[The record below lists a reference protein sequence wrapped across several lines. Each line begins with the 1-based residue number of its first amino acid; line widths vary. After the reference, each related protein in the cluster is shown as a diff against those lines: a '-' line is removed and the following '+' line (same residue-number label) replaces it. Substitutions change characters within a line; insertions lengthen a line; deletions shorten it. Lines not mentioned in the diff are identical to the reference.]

1 MFLLDRLI
9 TLTFLDHYL
18 HIGFPSRQGLAHL
31 REGSIVHFI
40 PFEACVIKLSGE
52 LVSFVQLREE
62 EVAVIRVVRMPQVLA
77 VDRDGAPE
85 NAPELKR
92 VPLDYS
98 FGRRWIPVGVHF
110 SNFLLE
116 GAEHGRAPVLPL
128 PLRLAAICA
137 CAAIISGGILGGTI
151 SGVIPDGTISG
162 VILGGTISGVR
173 ICVFRGVLIEVRL
186 FLHLLGQL
194 PECLGSRTA
203 GLIIVCHVSL

>member
-1 MFLLDRLI
+1 
-9 TLTFLDHYL
+9 
-18 HIGFPSRQGLAHL
+18 
-31 REGSIVHFI
+31 
-40 PFEACVIKLSGE
+40 
-52 LVSFVQLREE
+52 
-62 EVAVIRVVRMPQVLA
+62 MPQVLG

-151 SGVIPDGTISG
+151 SGVIPDATRGC
-162 VILGGTISGVR
+162 VVR
-173 ICVFRGVLIEVRL
+173 IGVFRGVL
-186 FLHLLGQL
+186 
-194 PECLGSRTA
+194 S
-203 GLIIVCHVSL
+203 